1 MTANGR
7 VERLRMVGFAMPVYV
22 RRIVDEELDELFDD
36 LAAIAIEGP
45 KGVGKSATAL
55 QRAATVFEFDR
66 QEQRNLFDAD
76 PDRLNR
82 SDPPVL
88 LDEWQ
93 RHPPVW
99 DAVRR
104 SVDRDVQGGRFL
116 LAGSASPVEAPMHS
130 GAGRIVRLRMRP
142 LSLAERGIGEP
153 TVSLAALLQGS
164 RPEIRG
170 DSDVDL
176 TGYANEIVS
185 SGFPG
190 IRGLSGRARTVQLDG
205 YLARIADVEFLEQG
219 FRVSKP
225 ASLRAWMTAYAA
237 ATSTTASYAS
247 ILDAATPGDSDKPAK
262 TTVLQYREMLSR
274 LFLLDPVPGWIPALN
289 PLSRLAQAPK
299 HHLVDPALAARLLG
313 LSVDALVRG
322 NDGAASVLPDGALLG
337 SLFESLVALCLRV
350 YAQPASATV
359 HHLRTQNGDHEV
371 DFIVEGDD
379 RRVLAVEVKLSPI
392 IDERDLVH
400 LKWLAKKIGSNLADS
415 VVVTTGKHAYRRPD
429 GIAVVPAALLGP

>member
-1 MTANGR
+1 MN
-7 VERLRMVGFAMPVYV
+7 PYV
-22 RRIVDEELDELFDD
+22 RRIVDDELDELFNA
-36 LAAIAIEGP
+36 LAAIALEGP

-55 QRAATVFEFDR
+55 ERAATVFEFDR
-66 QEQRNLFDAD
+66 EEQRNLFDAD
-76 PDRLNR
+76 RHRIERAPG
-82 SDPPVL
+82 PVL

-104 SVDRDVQGGRFL
+104 SVDRDGRGGRFL
-116 LAGSASPVEAPMHS
+116 LAGSASPVEAPVHS

-142 LSLAERGIGEP
+142 LSLAERILVQP
-153 TVSLAALLQGS
+153 TVSLAALLEGS
-164 RPEIRG
+164 KPEIQG
-170 DSDVDL
+170 ESPIEL
-176 TGYANEIVS
+176 TEYAEQIVA

-190 IRGLSGRARTVQLDG
+190 IRELPKRARSVQLDG

-219 FRVSKP
+219 FRVAKP
-225 ASLRAWMTAYAA
+225 AAFRGWMTAYAA
-237 ATSTTASYAS
+237 ATSTSASYSS
-247 ILDAATPGDSDKPAK
+247 ILDAATPGDTDKPAK

-289 PLSRLAQAPK
+289 PLSRFAQAPK

-313 LSVDALVRG
+313 LSVEALVRG
-322 NDGAASVLPDGALLG
+322 EQGASSQLPDGALLG

-350 YAQPASATV
+350 YAQPISASV

-371 DFIVEGDD
+371 DFIIEGED
-379 RRVLAVEVKLSPI
+379 RRVVAMEVKLSPI
-392 IDERDLVH
+392 IEDRDVVH
-400 LKWLAKKIGSNLADS
+400 LKWLASRLGTTLADA
-415 VVVTTGKHAYRRPD
+415 VVITTGMHAYRRPD

>member
-1 MTANGR
+1 MGWSDCC
-7 VERLRMVGFAMPVYV
+7 EWYGEQLMPYV
-22 RRIVDEELDELFDD
+22 RRIVDDELDELFGA
-36 LAAIAIEGP
+36 LAAIALEGP
-45 KGVGKSATAL
+45 KGVGKSATGL
-55 QRAATVFEFDR
+55 ERAVSVFEFDR
-66 QEQRNLFDAD
+66 EEQRNLFDAD
-76 PDRLNR
+76 PDRLDR
-82 SDPPVL
+82 SPPPVL

-104 SVDRDVQGGRFL
+104 SVDRDRSGGRFL

-142 LSLAERGIGEP
+142 LALAERGLLVP
-153 TVSLAALLQGS
+153 TVSLAALLRGNKG
-164 RPEIRG
+164 EIQG
-170 DSDVDL
+170 DSTIQLVD
-176 TGYANEIVS
+176 YANEIVA

-190 IRGLSGRARTVQLDG
+190 IRELPNRARTLQLDG

-219 FRVSKP
+219 FRLAKP
-225 ASLRAWMTAYAA
+225 ASLRSWMTAYAA
-237 ATSTTASYAS
+237 ATATTASYAS
-247 ILDAATPGDSDKPAK
+247 ILDAATPGDSEKPAK
-262 TTVLQYREMLSR
+262 STVLQYREMLNR
-274 LFLLDPVPGWIPALN
+274 LFLLDQVPGWIPALN

-313 LSVDALVRG
+313 LSVDALIKG
-322 NDGAASVLPDGALLG
+322 EQGASSRLPDGALLG

-350 YAQPASATV
+350 YAQPLSASV

-371 DFIVEGDD
+371 DFIIEGDD
-379 RRVLAVEVKLSPI
+379 RRVVAMEVKLSPI
-392 IDERDLVH
+392 IEDRDVVH
-400 LKWLAKKIGSNLADS
+400 LKWLANKLGSKLADS